1 MIKNEFMRKDIEF
14 LLTNSE
20 LVEFFDYEDGVSQYI
35 FQGIIMLD
43 NEATKMLEVSDLK
56 SVTGWL
62 YVKRNDEFLIKLQP
76 DSEILRLHTG
86 ERVKI
91 NGIAEEDLFLTKYL
105 VEVYKNA
112 KMAKKE

>member
-20 LVEFFDYEDGVSQYI
+20 LVEFFDYENGVSQYI

-56 SVTGWL
+56 SVSGWL

-91 NGIAEEDLFLTKYL
+91 NGIAEEDLFSTKYL